1 LPPYQTSRRPD
12 DTQSTFTATPS
23 KKLIKTIL
31 NIPGIQNID
40 KSKTELI
47 LFNLAIDDWL
57 LIISYLERYLGMIE
71 SELFGDTKVGQMIRW
86 KKSLGISRYFLPR
99 LEELSGRM
107 ASTDDVTA
115 LDLDIEYLQ
124 RRIEKIISHIMSS
137 VTMQESQRAIK
148 ETESVTQLTEMA
160 FIFIPLSYVAAVF
173 GMGIPVTFSF
183 TSCILKVFAK

>member
-1 LPPYQTSRRPD
+1 
-12 DTQSTFTATPS
+12 
-23 KKLIKTIL
+23 
-31 NIPGIQNID
+31 
-40 KSKTELI
+40 
-47 LFNLAIDDWL
+47 
-57 LIISYLERYLGMIE
+57 MIE

-86 KKSLGISRYFLPR
+86 KKSLGILRYFLPR

-173 GMGIPVTFSF
+173 GMGYR
-183 TSCILKVFAK
+183 

>member
-86 KKSLGISRYFLPR
+86 KKSLGILRYFLPR

-173 GMGIPVTFSF
+173 GMGYR
-183 TSCILKVFAK
+183 